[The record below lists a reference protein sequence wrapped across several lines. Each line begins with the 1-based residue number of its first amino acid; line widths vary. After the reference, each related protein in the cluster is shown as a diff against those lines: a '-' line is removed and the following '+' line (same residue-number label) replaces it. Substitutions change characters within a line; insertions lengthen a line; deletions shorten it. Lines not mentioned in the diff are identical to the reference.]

1 MPQLIQASAVR
12 QVKVSSRSAR
22 RSEKPEMTAPMM
34 PVPKRYLPMRSTLH
48 IRPSLSTPDSP
59 PRGATNLEGPASA
72 IVKELACRKLISS
85 SLPIASLWTETTTED
100 GGALPEDS

>member
-1 MPQLIQASAVR
+1 MPQLIHASAVR

-34 PVPKRYLPMRSTLH
+34 PVPKRYLPMRTTLH
-48 IRPSLSTPDSP
+48 ISSPLSTPGGQP
-59 PRGATNLEGPASA
+59 GEATSLEVPASA

-85 SLPIASLWTETTTED
+85 S
-100 GGALPEDS
+100 